1 MIEKEQKDKKR
12 TVRRNKMKKIRS
24 VTILILIAAL
34 AATIPLQASGL
45 KKVAQSGMQWLSIPI
60 GARGAAMGGAY
71 TAIANDAS
79 SIFWNPAGVAL
90 TSGGNFFLS
99 QTKWIAD
106 INVNA
111 GAITYDGGSWG
122 FFSASFTSVDWGVFH
137 GTRRAETSAGF
148 EETGDFSPEDWAAG
162 LGYARRVTDRFSI
175 GGHLRYLHENLGSNL
190 VGTIGSGTE
199 YTAKMSLL
207 AFDFGTIYY
216 TGFKDLRLAMS
227 LQNFSQEKKYRVDH
241 FPLPLTFKFGMA
253 MDVTSL
259 LLPETPHS
267 ITLSV
272 DAIHPRDYTER
283 LNFGLEYGFRNMFFL
298 RGGYKTNYDE
308 EDFTVG
314 GGVHYETGGLA
325 LGLDYGYLQFD
336 HFDAVQMFNVNF
348 HF

>member
-1 MIEKEQKDKKR
+1 
-12 TVRRNKMKKIRS
+12 MKKIKS
-24 VTILILIAAL
+24 VAILILIAAL
-34 AATIPLQASGL
+34 VVSIPLQASGL

-60 GARGAAMGGAY
+60 GARAAAMGGAY

-90 TSGGNFFLS
+90 TDGGNFFLS

-111 GAITYDGGSWG
+111 GALTYDAGQWG
-122 FFSASFTSVDWGVFH
+122 FFSASFASVDWGVFH

-148 EETGDFSPEDWAAG
+148 EETGEFSPTDWAAG
-162 LGYARRVTDRFSI
+162 IGYARRVTDRFSI
-175 GGHLRYLHENLGSNL
+175 GGHLKYLHENLGSNL
-190 VGTIGSGTE
+190 EGTAGAGTE
-199 YTAKMSLL
+199 YTAEMSLV

-227 LQNFSQEKKYRVDH
+227 LQNFSQEKKYRIDH
-241 FPLPLTFKFGMA
+241 FPLPLTFKFGLA
-253 MDVTSL
+253 MDMTGFLMAES
-259 LLPETPHS
+259 PHS
-267 ITLSV
+267 LTLSV

-283 LNFGLEYGFRNMFFL
+283 LNFGLEYGFRNILFL

-314 GGVHYETGGLA
+314 GGLHYQTGSLA
-325 LGLDYGYLQFD
+325 LGLDYGYLQFE